1 MKKGFTLIELLC
13 CISIIAIIS
22 SITLYIPAKK
32 LFQNTKFE
40 TVSNELLLDM
50 KNAKMRA
57 ISHGRIQV
65 LFKDDGYLISDI
77 SNTSNMIIKDVKFES
92 NIKFD
97 RVNSTVPV
105 SRVIEFTQIG
115 GVSPYPCTIAICD
128 DAGNRSLITIK
139 VGSFT
144 IDYKK

>member
-32 LFQNTKFE
+32 IFQNTKFE

-57 ISHGRIQV
+57 VSHGRIQV
-65 LFKDDGYLISDI
+65 LFKDDGYLIIDI
-77 SNTSNMIIKDVKFES
+77 SNTNNMIIKDVKFES

-105 SRVIEFTQIG
+105 SRVIEFTQLG

-128 DAGNRSLITIK
+128 DDGNKSLITIK

-144 IDYKK
+144 IDYKR